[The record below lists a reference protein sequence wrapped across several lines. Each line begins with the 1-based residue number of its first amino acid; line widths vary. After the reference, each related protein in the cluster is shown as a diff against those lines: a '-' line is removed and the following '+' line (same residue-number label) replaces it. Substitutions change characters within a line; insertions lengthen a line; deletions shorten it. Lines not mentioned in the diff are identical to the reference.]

1 MELTHR
7 HRRPPDQAWP
17 PAWVR
22 DKRGTGDTDLAT
34 TATRERGRAVG
45 RRLGTAARHGWT
57 RAGAR
62 SPRRLHLVVTAA
74 ESMAT
79 SGAASEGG
87 RGPANTRQLNLDCC
101 HLHIRRLASCNPC
114 VLASPSRPCHPD
126 TPAIISSCRDVT
138 LAPLNLPLSS
148 SPSCLDHSTI
158 TCRCSCLLN
167 LVVVHSTLPSQATSL
182 FSPHTCHTTISPAVV
197 CGSQPHYRYPGCTI
211 ILSNLASPSHPH
223 HSDLTRHGAI
233 VRLGLTFTGNVIIPT
248 TPRPSS
254 T

>member
-167 LVVVHSTLPSQATSL
+167 LVVVHSTLPSQLGHVVIVFT
-182 FSPHTCHTTISPAVV
+182 PHM
-197 CGSQPHYRYPGCTI
+197 
-211 ILSNLASPSHPH
+211 PH
-223 HSDLTRHGAI
+223 HNLTCRRLRLPASLSLSWLHHHPFK
-233 VRLGLTFTGNVIIPT
+233 LGLTI
-248 TPRPSS
+248 TPAPLRPHPPWRHRPPWSYLYR
-254 T
+254 